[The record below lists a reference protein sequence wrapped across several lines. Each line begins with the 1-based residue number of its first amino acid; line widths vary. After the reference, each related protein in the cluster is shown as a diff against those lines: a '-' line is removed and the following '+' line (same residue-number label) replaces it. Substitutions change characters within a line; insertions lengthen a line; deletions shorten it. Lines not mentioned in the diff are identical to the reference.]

1 MNLSKFKYYTC
12 FIFLLLHYY
21 AYLKCKNKNDIDLD
35 IINYNK
41 RKKSNFSLLY
51 LLDID
56 KYYRNIF
63 YNRIGNTFI
72 RKIIKTIL
80 QPSELLAIPDTLTLK
95 GGVYW
100 AHPTSTFLNAKKIG
114 YNFSFRQNTTLGN
127 KKDGMNNLI
136 PTIGNNVTLGASVI
150 IIGDIHIGNNVIV
163 GAGTVITK
171 DVPDNCTVVGNP
183 MRILKNE

>member
-51 LLDID
+51 LLYID

-72 RKIIKTIL
+72 
-80 QPSELLAIPDTLTLK
+80 
-95 GGVYW
+95 
-100 AHPTSTFLNAKKIG
+100 
-114 YNFSFRQNTTLGN
+114 
-127 KKDGMNNLI
+127 
-136 PTIGNNVTLGASVI
+136 GASVI